1 MQWLVT
7 RLIGL
12 GVGLAVTGVAIGL
25 FALWAN
31 HLPKRAPRQPQEVV
45 ISLKASSSKH
55 AP

>member
-12 GVGLAVTGVAIGL
+12 GVGVAVTGIAIGL

-31 HLPKRAPRQPQEVV
+31 HLPKPAPKPAQEVV
-45 ISLKASSSKH
+45 ISLKVPPKH
-55 AP
+55 